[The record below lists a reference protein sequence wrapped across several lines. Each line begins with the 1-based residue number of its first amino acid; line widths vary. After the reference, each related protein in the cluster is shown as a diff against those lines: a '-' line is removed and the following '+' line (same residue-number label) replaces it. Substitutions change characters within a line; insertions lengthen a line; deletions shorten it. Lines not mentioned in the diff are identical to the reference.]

1 MALIFYSNAPCISI
15 LKILSEIKYTR
26 KQFTDILL
34 VLMSFIFHSYP
45 NRRWKSRQSK
55 VKKGANSFVYSGT
68 VSYSSDAY
76 YLSARREQT
85 MTIRV
90 SSNGE
95 PAFHVDTV
103 SKGSQNSD
111 FYKPI
116 SEEELKIF
124 NFKINTDDIAILVGV
139 A

>member
-1 MALIFYSNAPCISI
+1 
-15 LKILSEIKYTR
+15 
-26 KQFTDILL
+26 
-34 VLMSFIFHSYP
+34 
-45 NRRWKSRQSK
+45 
-55 VKKGANSFVYSGT
+55 
-68 VSYSSDAY
+68 
-76 YLSARREQT
+76 

-116 SEEELKIF
+116 SEEDLKIF
-124 NFKINTDDIAILVGV
+124 NFKINTDDIVMPVGV